1 MDELIDIWWEGTSKH
16 DPSEFTAEARHLMG
30 YQLHILQCGEM
41 PENWKPLKNLG
52 KGITGVYEV
61 GISVEQNIYRTAYV
75 AKFSDVI
82 TVLHCW
88 QKKTQ
93 KTSQADKDL
102 IVSRYRSAKET
113 LT

>member
-1 MDELIDIWWEGTSKH
+1 MDEVKDIWWEGTSKT
-16 DPSEFTAEARHLMG
+16 DLLEFPTEARHLMG
-30 YQLHILQCGEM
+30 YQLHIVQCGEM
-41 PENWKPLKNLG
+41 PEDWKPLKHLG
-52 KGITGVYEV
+52 KGVTGVYEIR
-61 GISVEQNIYRTAYV
+61 ISVEKNLYRTAYV
-75 AKFSDVI
+75 TKFSDVV

-93 KTSQADKDL
+93 QTSQTDKDL